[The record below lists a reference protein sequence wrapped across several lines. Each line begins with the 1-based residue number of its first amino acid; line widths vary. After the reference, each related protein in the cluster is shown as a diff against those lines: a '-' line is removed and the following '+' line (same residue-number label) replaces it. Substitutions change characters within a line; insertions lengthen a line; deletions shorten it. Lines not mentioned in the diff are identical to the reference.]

1 MRLIPSTA
9 LAPLFQRRIIVLPG
23 LFLSLRTTLHSSFC
37 FQSSFNALTPA
48 VAAVYQGSTM
58 RTTRFLPA
66 AALLAAALLP
76 AQTPPS
82 SEPPQ
87 HPAPEAR
94 PDLNSPANIGRTQ
107 LTNYLDDIAAKET
120 AARRAT
126 IAAITTRTQAEDRQ
140 SEVRKK
146 ILTLIGGLPEKTP
159 LNAKVLGTT
168 QAEGFRIEKILY
180 ESQPNFP
187 VTALL
192 YLPDPTPG
200 ANTSTQQKLP
210 AIVVAP
216 GHGFTGKATDYTFA
230 STFARNGFAVLSYDP
245 IGQGERLQYPD
256 PADPSKTLLKA
267 ATGEHGEAGLQ
278 PTLIGDSLARTFAW
292 DGIRAVDY
300 LTSRPEIDPNR
311 VGAFGCSGGGTMTA
325 LLGALDPRV
334 HAIAVACY
342 LTSFDT
348 LLPTLGP
355 QDAEQSTPNFIA
367 GGLDFPDWVELA
379 APRPYAIISTAQ
391 DMFPYAGA
399 LATVTESRRFY
410 ALFDPASAGTPTS
423 NSPPGIPTGPTLNP
437 DTANSIPANAALQWI
452 TGIGRH
458 GNLGPISGQ
467 IVSFFL
473 AHLAQSDAA
482 PILPPPP
489 APGTSPFALPSS
501 LPKDALQVTPTGQ
514 VSTSYPG
521 SETVHTLTLK
531 RYATLP
537 KPKPLTEPPLQQIIR
552 EVTHATVKPG
562 DPAPINTQ
570 SPPLASPP
578 EGDVHV
584 RHRFTLATAPGINIQ
599 AEFYRPADGKHP
611 VLIVLKDSLAPA
623 LEPSRIEEIK
633 KFRALAD
640 AGTAVLVIAPRP
652 SPPGNEETKASIL
665 GPFYLTELR
674 AELVGK
680 TLLGLRVDDVIA
692 AVNFTSGGT
701 TVDPNQI
708 TAQASGHL
716 GLVLLHAAVLD
727 PRLKH
732 IAIDHTLESY
742 SSLLDAPMP
751 IDAPEDILPGVLL
764 HYDIPDLIQSLG
776 PRLTLTKTRPAEGAL
791 SR

>member
-1 MRLIPSTA
+1 MR
-9 LAPLFQRRIIVLPG
+9 
-23 LFLSLRTTLHSSFC
+23 TLHI
-37 FQSSFNALTPA
+37 
-48 VAAVYQGSTM
+48 
-58 RTTRFLPA
+58 LPA
-66 AALLAAALLP
+66 ATLLAAAFLSAQAPTAIPTRP
-76 AQTPPS
+76 ATPT
-82 SEPPQ
+82 
-87 HPAPEAR
+87 APR
-94 PDLNSPANIGRTQ
+94 PDANSPANIGRTQ

-120 AARRAT
+120 AARRTT
-126 IAAITTRTQAEDRQ
+126 IAAITTRAQAEARQ
-140 SEVRKK
+140 REVRKK

-159 LNAKVLGTT
+159 LSAKSLGTT
-168 QAEGFRIEKILY
+168 QADGFRIEKILY

-192 YLPDPTPG
+192 YLPDAKPG
-200 ANTSTQQKLP
+200 ANPSTQQKLP
-210 AIVVAP
+210 AIVTAP
-216 GHGFTGKATDYTFA
+216 GHGFTGKVTDYAFA

-256 PADPSKTLLKA
+256 PADTSKTLLKA

-278 PTLIGDSLARTFAW
+278 PTLIGDALARTFAW

-300 LTSRPEIDPNR
+300 LTSRSEIDPNR
-311 VGAFGCSGGGTMTA
+311 IGAFGCSGGGTMTA

-348 LLPTLGP
+348 LLPTIGP
-355 QDAEQSTPNFIA
+355 QDSEQSTPNFIA
-367 GGLDFPDWVELA
+367 SGLDFPDWVELA
-379 APRPYAIISTAQ
+379 APRPYAIIATAQ

-399 LATVTESRRFY
+399 LATATESRRFY
-410 ALFDPASAGTPTS
+410 ALFDPASAGTPT
-423 NSPPGIPTGPTLNP
+423 NNPTRGVPTGPTLNP
-437 DTANSIPANAALQWI
+437 DTSNSIPASADLQFI

-458 GNLGPISGQ
+458 GNLRPLTGQ

-473 AHLAQSDAA
+473 THLAHSDAA
-482 PILPPPP
+482 PVLPPPP
-489 APGTSPFALPSS
+489 EPGANPFAPPSGMNAS
-501 LPKDALQVTPTGQ
+501 AFQVTPTGQ
-514 VSTSYPG
+514 VSTSYPK
-521 SETVHTLTLK
+521 SETVHTLNLK

-537 KPKPLTEPPLQQIIR
+537 KPKPLTEPQLQQTIR

-562 DPAPINTQ
+562 DTAPVNTQ
-570 SPPLASPP
+570 SPPLAAPP

-611 VLIVLKDSLAPA
+611 ALIVLKDSLDPA
-623 LEPSRIEEIK
+623 LEPSRVEEIK

-652 SPPGNEETKASIL
+652 SPPGTEEAKASIL

-674 AELVGK
+674 AELLGK
-680 TLLGLRVDDVIA
+680 TLLGLRVDDVIS
-692 AVNFTSGGT
+692 AVSFTSGGT

-708 TAQASGHL
+708 SAEASGHL

-727 PRLKH
+727 PRIKH
-732 IAIDHTLESY
+732 ITIDHTLESY
-742 SSLLDAPMP
+742 SSLLQAPMP
-751 IDAPEDILPGVLL
+751 IGAPEDILPGVLL
-764 HYDIPDLIQSLG
+764 HYDIPDLIHALG
-776 PRLTLTKTRPAEGAL
+776 PRLTLTNPLPGTANLSAPTNPPKEGTPL
-791 SR
+791 Q

>member
-1 MRLIPSTA
+1 
-9 LAPLFQRRIIVLPG
+9 
-23 LFLSLRTTLHSSFC
+23 
-37 FQSSFNALTPA
+37 
-48 VAAVYQGSTM
+48 M
-58 RTTRFLPA
+58 RTLPLILSP
-66 AALLAAALLP
+66 LLAAIFLP
-76 AQTPPS
+76 AQTL
-82 SEPPQ
+82 
-87 HPAPEAR
+87 AAR
-94 PDLNSPANIGRTQ
+94 PAAPAHPDPNSPANIGRTQ
-107 LTNYLDDIAAKET
+107 LTSYLDDIAAKET
-120 AARRAT
+120 VTRRTT
-126 IAAITTRTQAEDRQ
+126 IAAITTRTQAEARQ
-140 SEVRKK
+140 REVRQT
-146 ILTLIGGLPEKTP
+146 IITLIGGLPEKTP
-159 LNAKVLGTT
+159 LNAKILGTT

-180 ESQPNFP
+180 QSQPNFP

-192 YLPDPTPG
+192 YLPDKKPDAEPGTP
-200 ANTSTQQKLP
+200 QRKLP
-210 AIVVAP
+210 AIVIAP

-256 PADPSKTLLKA
+256 PTDPHKTLLTA

-278 PTLIGDSLARTFAW
+278 PTLIGDALARTFAW

-300 LTSRPEIDPNR
+300 LISRPEIDPNR
-311 VGAFGCSGGGTMTA
+311 IGAFGCSGGGTMTA
-325 LLGALDPRV
+325 LLGALDIRV
-334 HAIAVACY
+334 HAIGVACY

-348 LLPTLGP
+348 LLPDLGP
-355 QDAEQSTPNFIA
+355 QDSEQSTPNFVA
-367 GGLDFPDWVELA
+367 AGLDFPDWVELA

-399 LATVTESRRFY
+399 LATATEARRFY
-410 ALFDPASAGTPTS
+410 ALFDPASAGTNSS
-423 NSPPGIPTGPTLNP
+423 NTGGRPAFVPSIPTGPTLNP
-437 DTANSIPANAALQWI
+437 DTSNTIPTTAALQWI

-458 GNLGPISGQ
+458 GNLGPITAQ

-473 AHLAQSDAA
+473 THLANSNAQ

-489 APGTSPFALPSS
+489 VPGTSPFALPAS

-521 SETVHTLTLK
+521 SETVYTLTLK
-531 RYATLP
+531 RAATLP
-537 KPKPLTEPPLQQIIR
+537 KPKLLTSAQLQQTIR
-552 EVTHATVKPG
+552 EVTHASIKPG

-578 EGDVHV
+578 EGDASV

-611 VLIVLKDSLAPA
+611 MLLVLKDSLDPA
-623 LEPSRIEEIK
+623 LEPSRSEEIK
-633 KFRALAD
+633 KLSALAD

-652 SPPGNEETKASIL
+652 SPPGIEETKASIL

-692 AVNFTSGGT
+692 ALNFLQGST
-701 TVDPNQI
+701 TGDPDQI

-732 IAIDHTLESY
+732 IRIDHTLESY
-742 SSLLDAPMP
+742 KSLLEAPMP

-764 HYDIPDLIQSLG
+764 HYDIPDLIGSLG
-776 PRLTLTKTRPAEGAL
+776 SRVTVTDPLPGTANL
-791 SR
+791 SAATSSPEK

>member
-1 MRLIPSTA
+1 MRTLPLIPAITL
-9 LAPLFQRRIIVLPG
+9 LAATFASPQASP
-23 LFLSLRTTLHSSFC
+23 
-37 FQSSFNALTPA
+37 PA
-48 VAAVYQGSTM
+48 VAPQ
-58 RTTRFLPA
+58 RPA
-66 AALLAAALLP
+66 SA
-76 AQTPPS
+76 
-82 SEPPQ
+82 PQ
-87 HPAPEAR
+87 AR
-94 PDLNSPANIGRTQ
+94 PDPNSPSNIGRTQ

-126 IAAITTRTQAEDRQ
+126 IAAITTLAQAEARQ
-140 SEVRKK
+140 REVRKK
-146 ILTLIGGLPEKTP
+146 FLSLIGGLPEKTP
-159 LNAKVLGTT
+159 LNAKVLGST
-168 QAEGFRIEKILY
+168 QADGFRIEKILY

-192 YLPDPTPG
+192 YLPDAKPG
-200 ANTSTQQKLP
+200 APQQKLP

-256 PADPSKTLLKA
+256 PSDPSDPSKTLLKA

-278 PTLIGDSLARTFAW
+278 PTLIGDAASRIVVW
-292 DGIRAVDY
+292 DSIRAVDY
-300 LTSRPEIDPNR
+300 LNSRPEVDPNR
-311 VGAFGCSGGGTMTA
+311 IGAFGCSGGGTMTA

-348 LLPTLGP
+348 LLPALGP
-355 QDAEQSTPNFIA
+355 QDAEQSIPNFIA
-367 GGLDFPDWVELA
+367 SGLDFPDWVEVA

-399 LATVTESRRFY
+399 LATAREARRFY
-410 ALFDPASAGTPTS
+410 ALFDPASAGTPT
-423 NSPPGIPTGPTLNP
+423 NNPTPGIPTGPTLNP
-437 DTANSIPANAALQWI
+437 DTSNTIPSTAALQWI

-467 IVSFFL
+467 VVSFFL
-473 AHLAQSDAA
+473 THLAHSDAT

-489 APGTSPFALPSS
+489 TPGTNLFALPAS

-521 SETVHTLTLK
+521 SETVHTLILK

-537 KPKPLTEPPLQQIIR
+537 KPKPLTPPELQQTIR
-552 EVTHATVKPG
+552 EVTHASVKPS
-562 DPAPINTQ
+562 DPAPINTE

-578 EGDVHV
+578 EGNVHV

-611 VLIVLKDSLAPA
+611 VLLVLKDSLDPA
-623 LEPSRIEEIK
+623 LEPTRVEEIK

-652 SPPGNEETKASIL
+652 SPPGTEETKASIL

-680 TLLGLRVDDVIA
+680 TLLGLRVDDVISA
-692 AVNFTSGGT
+692 ITFTSGGT
-701 TVDPNQI
+701 TEDPNQI
-708 TAQASGHL
+708 SAEASGHL
-716 GLVLLHAAVLD
+716 GLVLLHAAILD

-732 IAIDHTLESY
+732 ITVDRALESY
-742 SSLLDAPMP
+742 KSLLEAPMP
-751 IDAPEDILPGVLL
+751 IGAPEDILPGVLL
-764 HYDIPDLIQSLG
+764 HYDIPDLVKALG
-776 PRLTLTKTRPAEGAL
+776 PRLTLTNPQPGTADPQTLTSE
-791 SR
+791 SH

>member
-1 MRLIPSTA
+1 MR
-9 LAPLFQRRIIVLPG
+9 
-23 LFLSLRTTLHSSFC
+23 TLHLIS
-37 FQSSFNALTPA
+37 
-48 VAAVYQGSTM
+48 AAT
-58 RTTRFLPA
+58 
-66 AALLAAALLP
+66 LLAATFLS
-76 AQTPPS
+76 AQTPA
-82 SEPPQ
+82 PPPL
-87 HPAPEAR
+87 PAGVVFQKAEII
-94 PDLNSPANIGRTQ
+94 SPANIGRTQ

-120 AARRAT
+120 AARRIT
-126 IAAITTRTQAEDRQ
+126 IAAITTRAQAEARQ
-140 SEVRKK
+140 REVRKK

-159 LNAKVLGTT
+159 LNAKSLGTT
-168 QAEGFRIEKILY
+168 QADGFRIEKILY

-192 YLPDPTPG
+192 YLPDAKPG
-200 ANTSTQQKLP
+200 AAPQKLP

-216 GHGFTGKATDYTFA
+216 GHGFTGKVTDYAFA

-256 PADPSKTLLKA
+256 PDHPGQTLLKA

-278 PTLIGDSLARTFAW
+278 PTLIGDALARTFAW

-300 LTSRPEIDPNR
+300 LTSRPDIDPNR
-311 VGAFGCSGGGTMTA
+311 IGAFGCSGGGTMTA

-342 LTSFDT
+342 LTSFDA
-348 LLPTLGP
+348 LLPSIGP
-355 QDAEQSTPNFIA
+355 QDSEQSTPNFIVS
-367 GGLDFPDWVELA
+367 GLDFPDWVELA

-399 LATVTESRRFY
+399 LATATESRHFY
-410 ALFDPASAGTPTS
+410 ALFDPASAGTPT
-423 NSPPGIPTGPTLNP
+423 NNPTPGIPTGPTLNP
-437 DTANSIPANAALQWI
+437 DTSNSISATAALQWI

-458 GNLGPISGQ
+458 GNLAPLTSQ

-473 AHLAQSDAA
+473 THLANSDAQ

-489 APGTSPFALPSS
+489 TPGASPFALPAN
-501 LPKDALQVTPTGQ
+501 LPKEAFQVTPTGQ
-514 VSTSYPG
+514 VATSYPG

-531 RYATLP
+531 RYAALP
-537 KPKPLTEPPLQQIIR
+537 KPKPLTPPQLQQTIS
-552 EVTHATVKPG
+552 EVTHASVKPG
-562 DPAPINTQ
+562 DTAPINTQ

-578 EGDVHV
+578 EGDIHV

-611 VLIVLKDSLAPA
+611 MLLVLKDNLDPV
-623 LEPSRIEEIK
+623 LEPSRVDEIK

-640 AGTAVLVIAPRP
+640 SGTAVLVVAPRP
-652 SPPGNEETKASIL
+652 SPPGVEETKASIL

-692 AVNFTSGGT
+692 AVNFMQGST
-701 TVDPNQI
+701 TGDPNQI

-732 IAIDHTLESY
+732 ITIDHAVESY
-742 SSLLDAPMP
+742 ASLLKAPMP
-751 IDAPEDILPGVLL
+751 TGAPEDILPGVLL
-764 HYDIPDLIQSLG
+764 HYDIPDLVHTLG
-776 PRLTLTKTRPAEGAL
+776 PRLTFTNPLPGTANLQAST
-791 SR
+791 STSH

>member
-1 MRLIPSTA
+1 MRNPCL
-9 LAPLFQRRIIVLPG
+9 
-23 LFLSLRTTLHSSFC
+23 
-37 FQSSFNALTPA
+37 
-48 VAAVYQGSTM
+48 
-58 RTTRFLPA
+58 LPA

-94 PDLNSPANIGRTQ
+94 PDHNSSANIGRTQ
-107 LTNYLDDIAAKET
+107 LTDYLDDIAAKET

-126 IAAITTRTQAEDRQ
+126 IATISTRAQAEARQ
-140 SEVRKK
+140 REVREK
-146 ILTLIGGLPEKTP
+146 ILSLIGGLPEKTR

-180 ESQPNFP
+180 QSQPNFP

-192 YLPDPTPG
+192 YLPDPKPN
-200 ANTSTQQKLP
+200 ASAKSQQKLP
-210 AIVVAP
+210 AIVIAP
-216 GHGFTGKATDYTFA
+216 GHGFTGKTTDYTFA

-267 ATGEHGEAGLQ
+267 STGEHGEAGLQ
-278 PTLIGDSLARTFAW
+278 PTLIGDALARTFAW

-311 VGAFGCSGGGTMTA
+311 IGAFGCSGGGTMTS

-367 GGLDFPDWVELA
+367 SGLDFPDWVELA

-410 ALFDPASAGTPTS
+410 ALFDPTYAGTNKNASAGTDINPSTATHKNAS
-423 NSPPGIPTGPTLNP
+423 TATHKNPSTATDKNPSVGTDKNLSSFAAGGGPAFVPSIPTGPTLNP
-437 DTANSIPANAALQWI
+437 DTSNTIPATAALQWI

-458 GNLGPISGQ
+458 GNLGPIAGQ

-473 AHLAQSDAA
+473 THLVHSDAA

-489 APGTSPFALPSS
+489 TPGASPFALPSS

-537 KPKPLTEPPLQQIIR
+537 KPKPLTPPQLQQTIR

-584 RHRFTLATAPGINIQ
+584 RHRFTLATAPGINVQ

-611 VLIVLKDSLAPA
+611 MLLILKDSLAPS
-623 LEPSRIEEIK
+623 LEPSRTDEIK

-652 SPPGNEETKASIL
+652 SPPGNEETKASVL

-692 AVNFTSGGT
+692 AVNFMQDST
-701 TVDPNQI
+701 TGDPNQI
-708 TAQASGHL
+708 TAQATGHL

-732 IAIDHTLESY
+732 ITIDHTLESY
-742 SSLLDAPMP
+742 SSLLRAPMP

-764 HYDIPDLIQSLG
+764 HYDIPDIIKALG
-776 PRLTLTKTRPAEGAL
+776 PRLTFTNPLPGTANLQALTTASP
-791 SR
+791 

>member
-1 MRLIPSTA
+1 MSGKR
-9 LAPLFQRRIIVLPG
+9 
-23 LFLSLRTTLHSSFC
+23 SS
-37 FQSSFNALTPA
+37 
-48 VAAVYQGSTM
+48 
-58 RTTRFLPA
+58 
-66 AALLAAALLP
+66 
-76 AQTPPS
+76 PS
-82 SEPPQ
+82 S
-87 HPAPEAR
+87 
-94 PDLNSPANIGRTQ
+94 
-107 LTNYLDDIAAKET
+107 AA
-120 AARRAT
+120 
-126 IAAITTRTQAEDRQ
+126 
-140 SEVRKK
+140 SLKK
-146 ILTLIGGLPEKTP
+146 LLST
-159 LNAKVLGTT
+159 AKVLGTT

-180 ESQPNFP
+180 DSQPDFP

-192 YLPDPTPG
+192 YLPDAKPG
-200 ANTSTQQKLP
+200 APQQKLP
-210 AIVVAP
+210 AIVIAP
-216 GHGFTGKATDYTFA
+216 GHGFTGKASDFTFA

-256 PADPSKTLLKA
+256 PSDPSKTLLKA

-278 PTLIGDSLARTFAW
+278 PTLIGDALARTFAW

-311 VGAFGCSGGGTMTA
+311 IGAFGCSGGGTMTA

-348 LLPTLGP
+348 LLPSIGP
-355 QDAEQSTPNFIA
+355 QDSEQSTPDFIA
-367 GGLDFPDWVELA
+367 SGLDFPDWVELA
-379 APRPYAIISTAQ
+379 APRPYAIIATAQ

-399 LATVTESRRFY
+399 LATATESRRFY
-410 ALFDPASAGTPTS
+410 ALFDPASAGTPTG
-423 NSPPGIPTGPTLNP
+423 NPAPGIPTGPTLNP
-437 DTANSIPANAALQWI
+437 DTSNAIPATAYLQFI

-458 GNLGPISGQ
+458 GNLGPITSQ

-473 AHLAQSDAA
+473 THLANSKAS
-482 PILPPPP
+482 PILPPPR
-489 APGTSPFALPSS
+489 APGSNPFALPAGITAS
-501 LPKDALQVTPTGQ
+501 AFQVTPTGQ

-537 KPKPLTEPPLQQIIR
+537 KPKPLTPPQLQQSIR
-552 EVTHATVKPG
+552 EITHATVRPD
-562 DPAPINTQ
+562 DPAPVNTQ
-570 SPPLASPP
+570 SPPLVSPP

-611 VLIVLKDSLAPA
+611 VLLVLKDSLDPA
-623 LEPSRIEEIK
+623 LEPSRVEEIK

-652 SPPGNEETKASIL
+652 SPPGVEETKAPLL
-665 GPFYLTELR
+665 GTFYLTELR

-680 TLLGLRVDDVIA
+680 TLLGLRVDDVISA
-692 AVNFTSGGT
+692 INFTIHGST
-701 TVDPNQI
+701 EDPDQI
-708 TAQASGHL
+708 TAQATGHL

-732 IAIDHTLESY
+732 ITIDHTLESY
-742 SSLLDAPMP
+742 KSLLEAPMP

-764 HYDIPDLIQSLG
+764 HYDIPDLTRTLG
-776 PRLTLTKTRPAEGAL
+776 PRLTLTDPLPGTASLSAL
-791 SR
+791 STLSTLTNTSR

>member
-1 MRLIPSTA
+1 
-9 LAPLFQRRIIVLPG
+9 
-23 LFLSLRTTLHSSFC
+23 
-37 FQSSFNALTPA
+37 
-48 VAAVYQGSTM
+48 M
-58 RTTRFLPA
+58 RTTHLLPA
-66 AALLAAALLP
+66 TALLAAALLP

-82 SEPPQ
+82 PEPPQ
-87 HPAPEAR
+87 SPAPRAR
-94 PDLNSPANIGRTQ
+94 PDLNSPVNIGRTQ
-107 LTNYLDDIAAKET
+107 LTNYLDDIAAKEI

-126 IAAITTRTQAEDRQ
+126 IAAITTRTRAEARQ

-146 ILTLIGGLPEKTP
+146 ILTLIGDLPEKTP
-159 LNAKVLGTT
+159 LNSRILGST
-168 QAEGFRIEKILY
+168 QAEGFRMEKILY

-192 YLPDPTPG
+192 YLPDPMPG
-200 ANTSTQQKLP
+200 VNQNTQRKLP
-210 AIVVAP
+210 AIVIAP
-216 GHGFTGKATDYTFA
+216 GHGFSGKATDYTFA

-256 PADPSKTLLKA
+256 PAAPSKTLLKA

-278 PTLIGDSLARTFAW
+278 PTLIGDALARTFVW

-311 VGAFGCSGGGTMTA
+311 IGAFGCSGGGTMTA
-325 LLGALDPRV
+325 LLGALDTRV

-342 LTSFDT
+342 LTSFET
-348 LLPTLGP
+348 LLPSLGP

-367 GGLDFPDWVELA
+367 SGLDFPDWVELA

-399 LATVTESRRFY
+399 LATATESRRFY
-410 ALFDPASAGTPTS
+410 ALFDPASAGTNKDLSSFAAGGGPAFVPS
-423 NSPPGIPTGPTLNP
+423 IPTGPTLNP
-437 DTANSIPANAALQWI
+437 DTSNAVAATAALQWI

-458 GNLGPISGQ
+458 GNLGPLTGQ
-467 IVSFFL
+467 VVSFFL
-473 AHLAQSDAA
+473 IHLAHSDAA
-482 PILPPPP
+482 PILPRPPT
-489 APGTSPFALPSS
+489 PGTSPAALPST

-521 SETVHTLTLK
+521 SETVHSLTLK
-531 RYATLP
+531 RFAILP
-537 KPKPLTEPPLQQIIR
+537 KPKPLTPPQLRQMIR

-570 SPPLASPP
+570 SPPLDSPP

-611 VLIVLKDSLAPA
+611 VLLVLKDSLAAA
-623 LEPSRIEEIK
+623 LEPSRAEEIK

-652 SPPGNEETKASIL
+652 SPPGTEETKASIL

-692 AVNFTSGGT
+692 AVNFMQGST
-701 TVDPNQI
+701 TGDPNQI
-708 TAQASGHL
+708 SAQASGHL

-732 IAIDHTLESY
+732 IMIDHSLESY
-742 SSLLDAPMP
+742 KSLLEAPMP

-776 PRLTLTKTRPAEGAL
+776 PRLTLTKTKPGEGAL
-791 SR
+791 SQ

>member
-1 MRLIPSTA
+1 
-9 LAPLFQRRIIVLPG
+9 
-23 LFLSLRTTLHSSFC
+23 
-37 FQSSFNALTPA
+37 
-48 VAAVYQGSTM
+48 
-58 RTTRFLPA
+58 
-66 AALLAAALLP
+66 
-76 AQTPPS
+76 
-82 SEPPQ
+82 
-87 HPAPEAR
+87 
-94 PDLNSPANIGRTQ
+94 
-107 LTNYLDDIAAKET
+107 
-120 AARRAT
+120 
-126 IAAITTRTQAEDRQ
+126 
-140 SEVRKK
+140 
-146 ILTLIGGLPEKTP
+146 
-159 LNAKVLGTT
+159 
-168 QAEGFRIEKILY
+168 ILY

-192 YLPDPTPG
+192 YLPDAKPG
-200 ANTSTQQKLP
+200 VNQTMEQKLP

-256 PADPSKTLLKA
+256 PNAPSKTLLNA

-278 PTLIGDSLARTFAW
+278 PTLIGDALARTFAW

-300 LTSRPEIDPNR
+300 LQSRAEIDPNR
-311 VGAFGCSGGGTMTA
+311 IGAFGCSGGGTMTA

-342 LTSFDT
+342 LTSFET

-367 GGLDFPDWVELA
+367 SGLDFPDWVEVA

-399 LATVTESRRFY
+399 LTTATEARRFY
-410 ALFDPASAGTPTS
+410 ALFDPASTGAPTG
-423 NSPPGIPTGPTLNP
+423 NPPPGIPTGPTLNP
-437 DTANSIPANAALQWI
+437 DTSNSISATAPLQWI

-458 GNLGPISGQ
+458 GNLGPIAGQ

-473 AHLAQSDAA
+473 NNLAHSDAT
-482 PILPPPP
+482 PILPAPP
-489 APGTSPFALPSS
+489 ASGSSPFALAST

-514 VSTSYPG
+514 VSTSCPG
-521 SETVHTLTLK
+521 SETVHTLTVK

-537 KPKPLTEPPLQQIIR
+537 KPKPLPEPQLQQAIR
-552 EVTHATVKPG
+552 EVTRATVKPG

-578 EGDVHV
+578 EGDIHV
-584 RHRFTLATAPGINIQ
+584 RHRFTLSTAPGINIQ

-611 VLIVLKDSLAPA
+611 MLLVLKDSLAPV
-623 LEPSRIEEIK
+623 LEPSRADEIK
-633 KFRALAD
+633 RFRALAD

-652 SPPGNEETKASIL
+652 SPPGNEETKAPIL

-692 AVNFTSGGT
+692 AVNFMQGST
-701 TVDPNQI
+701 TGDPNQI

-732 IAIDHTLESY
+732 ITVDHSLESY
-742 SSLLDAPMP
+742 KSLLDAPMP

-764 HYDIPDLIQSLG
+764 RYDIPDLIRVLGSRATITDSLPG
-776 PRLTLTKTRPAEGAL
+776 TADLSPPAKVL
-791 SR
+791 Q

>member
-1 MRLIPSTA
+1 LTRLA
-9 LAPLFQRRIIVLPG
+9 
-23 LFLSLRTTLHSSFC
+23 TT
-37 FQSSFNALTPA
+37 
-48 VAAVYQGSTM
+48 VYQGSTM
-58 RTTRFLPA
+58 RTPLLAVTM
-66 AALLAAALLP
+66 LLAAASLSPQTP
-76 AQTPPS
+76 ATPSATPPS
-82 SEPPQ
+82 
-87 HPAPEAR
+87 HPDP
-94 PDLNSPANIGRTQ
+94 NSPANIGRTQ

-120 AARRAT
+120 AARRT
-126 IAAITTRTQAEDRQ
+126 NIAAITTRAQAEARQ
-140 SEVRKK
+140 REVRKK

-159 LNAKVLGTT
+159 LNAKSLGTT
-168 QAEGFRIEKILY
+168 QAEGFSIEKILY

-192 YLPDPTPG
+192 YLPDPKPG
-200 ANTSTQQKLP
+200 ATSNTQRKLP
-210 AIVVAP
+210 AIVIAP
-216 GHGFTGKATDYTFA
+216 GHGFIGKATDYTFA

-256 PADPSKTLLKA
+256 PANQGATLLKA

-278 PTLIGDSLARTFAW
+278 PTLIGDALARTFAW

-311 VGAFGCSGGGTMTA
+311 IGAFGCSGGGTMTA
-325 LLGALDPRV
+325 LLGALDTRV

-348 LLPTLGP
+348 LLPALGP
-355 QDAEQSTPNFIA
+355 QDAEQSTPDFIA
-367 GGLDFPDWVELA
+367 SGPAGPALDFPDWVELA

-399 LATVTESRRFY
+399 LATATEARRFY
-410 ALFDPASAGTPTS
+410 ALFDPANAGTKKNLSSFAEGGGPAFVPS
-423 NSPPGIPTGPTLNP
+423 IPTGPTLNP
-437 DTANSIPANAALQWI
+437 DTSNAVPATAALQWI

-458 GNLGPISGQ
+458 GNLGPIAGQ

-473 AHLAQSDAA
+473 THLAHSDAA

-489 APGTSPFALPSS
+489 APGASPFALPSN
-501 LPKDALQVTPTGQ
+501 LPSDALQVTPTGQ
-514 VSTSYPG
+514 VATSYPG
-521 SETVHTLTLK
+521 SETVHTLTVK

-537 KPKPLTEPPLQQIIR
+537 KPKPLIPSQLQQTIR
-552 EVTHATVKPG
+552 EVTHAGTKPT
-562 DPAPINTQ
+562 DPAPINTE

-578 EGDVHV
+578 EGNVHV
-584 RHRFTLATAPGINIQ
+584 RHRFTLATGPGINIQ
-599 AEFYRPADGKHP
+599 AEFYRPTDGKHP
-611 VLIVLKDSLAPA
+611 MLLVLKDSLSPT
-623 LEPSRIEEIK
+623 LESSRTEEIK

-640 AGTAVLVIAPRP
+640 AGTAVLVVAPRP

-692 AVNFTSGGT
+692 AVNFMQDST
-701 TVDPNQI
+701 TGDPNQI

-716 GLVLLHAAVLD
+716 GLVLLHAAALD
-727 PRLKH
+727 SRIKH
-732 IAIDHTLESY
+732 ITIDHTLESY
-742 SSLLDAPMP
+742 SSLLQAPMP

-764 HYDIPDLIQSLG
+764 HYDIPDLIKALG
-776 PRLTLTKTRPAEGAL
+776 PRLTFTDPLPGTAISNRPQLHRTDAPVFEPFI
-791 SR
+791 SVIVR

>member
-1 MRLIPSTA
+1 SAQNPAT
-9 LAPLFQRRIIVLPG
+9 PQR
-23 LFLSLRTTLHSSFC
+23 S
-37 FQSSFNALTPA
+37 
-48 VAAVYQGSTM
+48 AAT
-58 RTTRFLPA
+58 
-66 AALLAAALLP
+66 
-76 AQTPPS
+76 
-82 SEPPQ
+82 
-87 HPAPEAR
+87 R
-94 PDLNSPANIGRTQ
+94 PDPTSPANIGRTE

-120 AARRAT
+120 AARRAS
-126 IAAITTRTQAEDRQ
+126 IAAITTRAQAEARQ
-140 SEVRKK
+140 RDVRHK
-146 ILTLIGGLPEKTP
+146 ILTLIGSLPEKNP
-159 LNAKVLGTT
+159 LNAKSLGIT
-168 QAEGFRIEKILY
+168 QADGFRIEKILY
-180 ESQPNFP
+180 QSQPNFP

-192 YLPDPTPG
+192 YLPDPRPN
-200 ANTSTQQKLP
+200 ASTNPQQKLP
-210 AIVVAP
+210 AIVIAP
-216 GHGFTGKATDYTFA
+216 GHGFTGKATDYIFA

-278 PTLIGDSLARTFAW
+278 PTLIGDALARTFAW

-300 LTSRPEIDPNR
+300 LTSRPEIDASR
-311 VGAFGCSGGGTMTA
+311 IGAFGCSGGGTMTA

-367 GGLDFPDWVELA
+367 SGLDFPDWIELA

-399 LATVTESRRFY
+399 LATATEARRFY
-410 ALFDPASAGTPTS
+410 ALFDPASAGTNK
-423 NSPPGIPTGPTLNP
+423 NSSTGTNKNLSSFAEGGGPAFVPSIPTGPTLNP
-437 DTANSIPANAALQWI
+437 DTSNAIPATAALQWI

-458 GNLGPISGQ
+458 GNLGPIAGQ

-473 AHLAQSDAA
+473 AHLAHSDAA

-489 APGTSPFALPSS
+489 TPGASPFALPSS
-501 LPKDALQVTPTGQ
+501 LPKDSLQVTPTGQ

-521 SETVHTLTLK
+521 GETVHTLTLK

-537 KPKPLTEPPLQQIIR
+537 KPKPLTPSQLEQTIR
-552 EVTHATVKPG
+552 EIAHATVKPG

-611 VLIVLKDSLAPA
+611 MLLVLKDSLSPT
-623 LEPSRIEEIK
+623 LEPSRTEEIK

-692 AVNFTSGGT
+692 AINFMQGST
-701 TVDPNQI
+701 TGDPNQI
-708 TAQASGHL
+708 TAEASGHL
-716 GLVLLHAAVLD
+716 GLVLLHAAALD

-732 IAIDHTLESY
+732 ITIDHTLESY
-742 SSLLDAPMP
+742 ASLLEAPMP

-764 HYDIPDLIQSLG
+764 HYDIPDVIKSLG
-776 PRLTLTKTRPAEGAL
+776 PRLTFTNPLPGTANLQTLTTTSP
-791 SR
+791 

>member
-1 MRLIPSTA
+1 MT
-9 LAPLFQRRIIVLPG
+9 
-23 LFLSLRTTLHSSFC
+23 LS
-37 FQSSFNALTPA
+37 
-48 VAAVYQGSTM
+48 
-58 RTTRFLPA
+58 
-66 AALLAAALLP
+66 
-76 AQTPPS
+76 AQA
-82 SEPPQ
+82 
-87 HPAPEAR
+87 PAPPPVPVGRAE
-94 PDLNSPANIGRTQ
+94 LNA
-107 LTNYLDDIAAKET
+107 YLNDIAAKET
-120 AARRAT
+120 AARRT
-126 IAAITTRTQAEDRQ
+126 EIAAITTRAQAEARQ
-140 SEVRKK
+140 REVRKK

-159 LNAKVLGTT
+159 LKAKVLGST
-168 QAEGFRIEKILY
+168 QADGFRIEKILY

-192 YLPDPTPG
+192 YLPDAKPG
-200 ANTSTQQKLP
+200 VAQQKLP

-216 GHGFTGKATDYTFA
+216 GHGFTGKATDYIFS

-256 PADPSKTLLKA
+256 PSDPSKTVSKA

-278 PTLIGDSLARTFAW
+278 PTLIGDALARTFAW
-292 DGIRAVDY
+292 EGIRAVDY
-300 LTSRPEIDPNR
+300 LLSRPEIDHDR
-311 VGAFGCSGGGTMTA
+311 IGAFGCSGGGTMTA
-325 LLGALDPRV
+325 LLGALAPRV

-348 LLPTLGP
+348 LLPSIGP
-355 QDAEQSTPNFIA
+355 QDSEQSTPNFIA
-367 GGLDFPDWVELA
+367 SGLDFPDWVELA

-391 DMFPYAGA
+391 DMFPHAGA
-399 LATVTESRRFY
+399 LATTIESRRFY
-410 ALFDPASAGTPTS
+410 ALFDPSSAGTPTG
-423 NSPPGIPTGPTLNP
+423 NPTPGTPTGPTLNP
-437 DTANSIPANAALQWI
+437 DTSNTIPPTAALQWI

-458 GNLGPISGQ
+458 GNLGPITGQ

-473 AHLAQSDAA
+473 THLAQSNAA

-489 APGTSPFALPSS
+489 APGTSPFALPAS

-521 SETVHTLTLK
+521 CETVHTLTLK

-537 KPKPLTEPPLQQIIR
+537 KPKPLSPAQLEKTIR
-552 EVTHATVKPG
+552 DVTRATVKPG
-562 DPAPINTQ
+562 DAAPVNTEAPA
-570 SPPLASPP
+570 LASPP

-611 VLIVLKDSLAPA
+611 MLLVLKDSLDLA

-640 AGTAVLVIAPRP
+640 AGTAVLVVAPRP
-652 SPPGNEETKASIL
+652 SPPGTEETKSSIL

-680 TLLGLRVDDVIA
+680 TLLGLRVDDVVA
-692 AVNFTSGGT
+692 AVNFMQGSSTG
-701 TVDPNQI
+701 DPTRI

-732 IAIDHTLESY
+732 VTVDHALQSY
-742 SSLLDAPMP
+742 ASLLEAPLP

-764 HYDIPDLIQSLG
+764 HYDVPDLIHVLG
-776 PRLTLTKTRPAEGAL
+776 ARATLTNPVPGNANNVQASAVT
-791 SR
+791 SH

>member
-1 MRLIPSTA
+1 MLATA
-9 LAPLFQRRIIVLPG
+9 ALSAQVPATPQR
-23 LFLSLRTTLHSSFC
+23 
-37 FQSSFNALTPA
+37 
-48 VAAVYQGSTM
+48 
-58 RTTRFLPA
+58 PA
-66 AALLAAALLP
+66 ASP
-76 AQTPPS
+76 
-82 SEPPQ
+82 
-87 HPAPEAR
+87 AR
-94 PDLNSPANIGRTQ
+94 PDPNSPANIGRTQ

-126 IAAITTRTQAEDRQ
+126 IAVITTRAQAEARQ
-140 SEVRKK
+140 REVRKK

-159 LNAKVLGTT
+159 LNAKSLGTT
-168 QAEGFRIEKILY
+168 QADGFRIEKILY
-180 ESQPNFP
+180 QSQPNFP

-192 YLPDPTPG
+192 YLPNAKPG
-200 ANTSTQQKLP
+200 ATSNTQQKLP
-210 AIVVAP
+210 AIVIAP

-256 PADPSKTLLKA
+256 PVDLGATLLKA
-267 ATGEHGEAGLQ
+267 STGEHGEAGLQ
-278 PTLIGDSLARTFAW
+278 PTLIGDALARTFAW

-311 VGAFGCSGGGTMTA
+311 IGAFGCSGGGTMTA

-367 GGLDFPDWVELA
+367 SGLDFPDWIELA

-399 LATVTESRRFY
+399 LATATEARRFY

-423 NSPPGIPTGPTLNP
+423 NPPPGIPGVPGQLAGGGGIPTGPTLNP
-437 DTANSIPANAALQWI
+437 DTSNSIPATAALQWI

-458 GNLGPISGQ
+458 GDLGPITGQ

-473 AHLAQSDAA
+473 THLAHSDAA

-489 APGTSPFALPSS
+489 TPGASPFALPSS
-501 LPKDALQVTPTGQ
+501 LPKDALQVSPTGQ
-514 VSTSYPG
+514 VSTSYPD

-531 RYATLP
+531 RAHQTLRKELGP
-537 KPKPLTEPPLQQIIR
+537 GSLESKIR

-562 DPAPINTQ
+562 DPAPINTE

-611 VLIVLKDSLAPA
+611 MLLVLKDSLSPT
-623 LEPSRIEEIK
+623 LEPSRTEEIK
-633 KFRALAD
+633 KLRALAD

-652 SPPGNEETKASIL
+652 SPPGTEETKASIL

-692 AVNFTSGGT
+692 AVNFMQDST
-701 TVDPNQI
+701 TGDPNQI

-727 PRLKH
+727 PRIKH
-732 IAIDHTLESY
+732 ITIDHALESY
-742 SSLLDAPMP
+742 KSLLEAPMP
-751 IDAPEDILPGVLL
+751 IDAPEDILPGVLS
-764 HYDIPDLIQSLG
+764 HYDIPDLIRALG
-776 PRLTLTKTRPAEGAL
+776 PRATITNPLPGTANLQASTNP
-791 SR
+791 SQ

>member
-1 MRLIPSTA
+1 MR
-9 LAPLFQRRIIVLPG
+9 
-23 LFLSLRTTLHSSFC
+23 TLH
-37 FQSSFNALTPA
+37 L
-48 VAAVYQGSTM
+48 
-58 RTTRFLPA
+58 LPA
-66 AALLAAALLP
+66 ATLLAAAFVA
-76 AQTPPS
+76 AQTSVPF
-82 SEPPQ
+82 
-87 HPAPEAR
+87 PAPVVRKEN
-94 PDLNSPANIGRTQ
+94 PNSPANIGRTQ

-126 IAAITTRTQAEDRQ
+126 IAAITTRTQAEARQ
-140 SEVRKK
+140 REVRKK

-159 LNAKVLGTT
+159 LNAKSLGTT

-192 YLPDPTPG
+192 YLPDAKPG
-200 ANTSTQQKLP
+200 ANPNTQQKLP

-216 GHGFTGKATDYTFA
+216 GHGFTGKATDYIFA

-256 PADPSKTLLKA
+256 PDHPGQTLLKA
-267 ATGEHGEAGLQ
+267 STGEHGEAGLQ
-278 PTLIGDSLARTFAW
+278 PTLIGDALARTFAW

-300 LTSRPEIDPNR
+300 LQSRPEIDPDR
-311 VGAFGCSGGGTMTA
+311 IGAFGCSGGGTMTA

-367 GGLDFPDWVELA
+367 SGLDFPDWVELA

-399 LATVTESRRFY
+399 LATATESRRFY
-410 ALFDPASAGTPTS
+410 ALFDPASAGTPTG
-423 NSPPGIPTGPTLNP
+423 NPPPGIPTGPTLNP
-437 DTANSIPANAALQWI
+437 DTSNSIPATAALQWI

-458 GNLGPISGQ
+458 GNLGPIAGQ

-473 AHLAQSDAA
+473 THLAHSDAQ
-482 PILPPPP
+482 PIVPPPP
-489 APGTSPFALPSS
+489 ALGTSPSALPST

-521 SETVHTLTLK
+521 VETVQTFTLK
-531 RYATLP
+531 RAQRTVRNELRVISLEE
-537 KPKPLTEPPLQQIIR
+537 KVR
-552 EVTHATVKPG
+552 EVTHATIKPG
-562 DPAPINTQ
+562 DSAPVNTE
-570 SPPLASPP
+570 SPPLESPP

-611 VLIVLKDSLAPA
+611 VLIVLKDSLAPS
-623 LEPSRIEEIK
+623 LEPSRVEEIK
-633 KFRALAD
+633 RFHALAD

-732 IAIDHTLESY
+732 ITIDHTLESY
-742 SSLLDAPMP
+742 ASLLHAPMP

-764 HYDIPDLIQSLG
+764 HYDIPDLIQILG
-776 PRLTLTKTRPAEGAL
+776 PRLTFTRTQLEEGTL
-791 SR
+791 LQ

>member
-1 MRLIPSTA
+1 MRILHLISASTV
-9 LAPLFQRRIIVLPG
+9 LASSLLRAQSPTTTAPTQRP
-23 LFLSLRTTLHSSFC
+23 
-37 FQSSFNALTPA
+37 ATPA
-48 VAAVYQGSTM
+48 PV
-58 RTTRFLPA
+58 
-66 AALLAAALLP
+66 
-76 AQTPPS
+76 
-82 SEPPQ
+82 
-87 HPAPEAR
+87 R
-94 PDLNSPANIGRTQ
+94 PDPNSPSNIGRTQ
-107 LTNYLDDIAAKET
+107 LTQYLDDIAVNET
-120 AARRAT
+120 ATRHTT
-126 IAAITTRTQAEDRQ
+126 IAAINTRAQAEVRQ
-140 SEVRKK
+140 REVRQK

-159 LNAKVLGTT
+159 LNAKSLGTT
-168 QAEGFRIEKILY
+168 QADGFRIEKILY

-192 YLPDPTPG
+192 YLPDTKPG
-200 ANTSTQQKLP
+200 AVRQKLP

-216 GHGFTGKATDYTFA
+216 GHGLTGKLTDYAFA

-267 ATGEHGEAGLQ
+267 STGEHGEAGLQ
-278 PTLIGDSLARTFAW
+278 PTLIGDALARTFAW

-300 LTSRPEIDPNR
+300 LLTRPEVDPNR
-311 VGAFGCSGGGTMTA
+311 IGAFGCSGGGTMTA
-325 LLGALDPRV
+325 LLGALDTRV

-367 GGLDFPDWVELA
+367 SSLDFPDWVEIA

-391 DMFPYAGA
+391 DMFPFAGA
-399 LATVTESRRFY
+399 LATTTEARRFY

-423 NSPPGIPTGPTLNP
+423 NPPPGIPTGPTLNP
-437 DTANSIPANAALQWI
+437 DTSNAIPATAPLQWI

-458 GNLGPISGQ
+458 GNLGPIAGQ

-473 AHLAQSDAA
+473 THLAKSDAT

-489 APGTSPFALPSS
+489 TPGTSPFAPPAGIPSS
-501 LPKDALQVTPTGQ
+501 AFQVTPTGQ

-531 RYATLP
+531 RNATLP
-537 KPKPLTEPPLQQIIR
+537 KPKPLTEPQLQQTIR

-562 DPAPINTQ
+562 DPAPINTE

-584 RHRFTLATAPGINIQ
+584 RHRFTLATGPGINIQ

-611 VLIVLKDSLAPA
+611 MLLVLKNSLDPA
-623 LEPSRIEEIK
+623 LEPSRVEEIK

-652 SPPGNEETKASIL
+652 SPPGTEETKASIL

-674 AELVGK
+674 AELDGK

-692 AVNFTSGGT
+692 AVNFMQGST
-701 TVDPNQI
+701 TGDPNQI
-708 TAQASGHL
+708 TAEASGHL

-727 PRLKH
+727 PRIKH
-732 IAIDHTLESY
+732 ITVDHTLESY
-742 SSLLDAPMP
+742 KSLLETSMP
-751 IDAPEDILPGVLL
+751 IDAPEDILPGVLR
-764 HYDIPDLIQSLG
+764 HYDMPQLIQTLD
-776 PRLTLTKTRPAEGAL
+776 PRVTPSDLYR
-791 SR
+791 

>member
-1 MRLIPSTA
+1 MR
-9 LAPLFQRRIIVLPG
+9 
-23 LFLSLRTTLHSSFC
+23 TLH
-37 FQSSFNALTPA
+37 L
-48 VAAVYQGSTM
+48 
-58 RTTRFLPA
+58 LPA
-66 AALLAAALLP
+66 AALLATALLA
-76 AQTPPS
+76 AQTPPPP
-82 SEPPQ
+82 PPQ
-87 HPAPEAR
+87 RPAPPAR
-94 PDLNSPANIGRTQ
+94 ADPNSPANIGRTQ
-107 LTNYLDDIAAKET
+107 LTDYLDDIAAKET
-120 AARRAT
+120 AARRAA
-126 IAAITTRTQAEDRQ
+126 IASITTRAEAEARQ
-140 SEVRKK
+140 REVRQK

-159 LNAKVLGTT
+159 LNPKVLGSTK
-168 QAEGFRIEKILY
+168 AEGFRIEKILY

-192 YLPDPTPG
+192 YLPDTKPNANSG
-200 ANTSTQQKLP
+200 ATQQKLP

-256 PADPSKTLLKA
+256 PADPTKTLLKA
-267 ATGEHGEAGLQ
+267 STGEHGEAGLQ
-278 PTLIGDSLARTFAW
+278 PTLIGEALARTFAW

-311 VGAFGCSGGGTMTA
+311 IGAFGCSGGGTMTA
-325 LLGALDPRV
+325 LLGALDTRV

-367 GGLDFPDWVELA
+367 SGLDFPDWVELA

-399 LATVTESRRFY
+399 LATTTEARRFY
-410 ALFDPASAGTPTS
+410 ALFDPASAGTPTN

-437 DTANSIPANAALQWI
+437 DTSNSIPTTAPLQWI

-458 GNLGPISGQ
+458 GNLGPITGQ
-467 IVSFFL
+467 IISFFL
-473 AHLAQSDAA
+473 THLAHSDAA
-482 PILPPPP
+482 PILLPPTDLG
-489 APGTSPFALPSS
+489 APSS
-501 LPKDALQVTPTGQ
+501 RLPLAAKVGGAPQLPNDALQVTPTGQ

-537 KPKPLTEPPLQQIIR
+537 KPKPLTPPQLQQTIR

-562 DPAPINTQ
+562 EPAPINTQ

-611 VLIVLKDSLAPA
+611 MLLILKDSLSPT
-623 LEPSRIEEIK
+623 LEPSRSEEIK

-652 SPPGNEETKASIL
+652 SPPGTEETKASIL

-692 AVNFTSGGT
+692 AVNFMQDST
-701 TVDPNQI
+701 TGDPNQI
-708 TAQASGHL
+708 TARATSHL
-716 GLVLLHAAVLD
+716 GLVLLHAAALD

-732 IAIDHTLESY
+732 ITIDHTLESY
-742 SSLLDAPMP
+742 KSLLQAPMP

-764 HYDIPDLIQSLG
+764 HYDILDLVKALG
-776 PRLTLTKTRPAEGAL
+776 PRLTFTDPLPGTANLQTLTTASP
-791 SR
+791 

>member
-1 MRLIPSTA
+1 M
-9 LAPLFQRRIIVLPG
+9 
-23 LFLSLRTTLHSSFC
+23 TTLD
-37 FQSSFNALTPA
+37 LPL
-48 VAAVYQGSTM
+48 AAVYQGMTM
-58 RTTRFLPA
+58 RTQLILV
-66 AALLAAALLP
+66 AALLATTAVS
-76 AQTPPS
+76 AQTSASAKADP
-82 SEPPQ
+82 
-87 HPAPEAR
+87 
-94 PDLNSPANIGRTQ
+94 NSPSNIGRTQ
-107 LTNYLDDIAAKET
+107 LTNYLDEIAAKET
-120 AARRAT
+120 AARRTAV
-126 IAAITTRTQAEDRQ
+126 AAITTHAQAETRQ
-140 SEVRKK
+140 REVRKK

-159 LNAKVLGTT
+159 LNAKSLGTT
-168 QAEGFRIEKILY
+168 QSDGFRIEKILF

-192 YLPDPTPG
+192 YLPDAKPG
-200 ANTSTQQKLP
+200 APRQKLP
-210 AIVVAP
+210 AIVIAP
-216 GHGFTGKATDYTFA
+216 GHGFTGKVTDYAFS

-267 ATGEHGEAGLQ
+267 STGEHGEAGLQ
-278 PTLIGDSLARTFAW
+278 PTLIGDALARTFAW

-300 LTSRPEIDPNR
+300 LTSRADIDPER
-311 VGAFGCSGGGTMTA
+311 IGAFGCSGGGTMTA

-348 LLPTLGP
+348 LLPALGP
-355 QDAEQSTPNFIA
+355 QDSEQSTPNFIA
-367 GGLDFPDWVELA
+367 SGLDFPDWVEVA

-399 LATVTESRRFY
+399 LATATESRRFY

-423 NSPPGIPTGPTLNP
+423 NPAPGIPTGPTLNP
-437 DTANSIPANAALQWI
+437 DTANAIPQSAALQWI

-458 GNLGPISGQ
+458 GNLGPITSQ

-473 AHLAQSDAA
+473 THLAHSTAS
-482 PILPPPP
+482 PILPPPR
-489 APGTSPFALPSS
+489 APGTSPFALPTNIPAS
-501 LPKDALQVTPTGQ
+501 AFQVTPTGQ

-521 SETVHTLTLK
+521 VETVQTLTLK

-537 KPKPLTEPPLQQIIR
+537 KRKSLSPAQLQQAIR
-552 EVTHATVKPG
+552 EVTHASITP
-562 DPAPINTQ
+562 DNLAPINTE
-570 SPPLASPP
+570 SPPLAAPP

-611 VLIVLKDSLAPA
+611 ALLVLKDSLDPA
-623 LEPSRIEEIK
+623 LEPSRGEEIK
-633 KFRALAD
+633 HFRALAD

-652 SPPGNEETKASIL
+652 SPPGGEETKASIL

-680 TLLGLRVDDVIA
+680 TLLGLRVDDVIS
-692 AVNFTSGGT
+692 AVSFTSEGT

-708 TAQASGHL
+708 SAQASGHL

-732 IAIDHTLESY
+732 ITIDHTLESY
-742 SSLLDAPMP
+742 ASLLKAPMP
-751 IDAPEDILPGVLL
+751 IGAPEDILPGVLR
-764 HYDIPDLIQSLG
+764 HYDIDDLVKVLG
-776 PRLTLTKTRPAEGAL
+776 SRLTVTDPLPGTANLSFPAI
-791 SR
+791 R

>member
-1 MRLIPSTA
+1 MRTLNLIPTA
-9 LAPLFQRRIIVLPG
+9 AILAATVLLAQAPPATP
-23 LFLSLRTTLHSSFC
+23 SR
-37 FQSSFNALTPA
+37 PA
-48 VAAVYQGSTM
+48 V
-58 RTTRFLPA
+58 
-66 AALLAAALLP
+66 
-76 AQTPPS
+76 TP
-82 SEPPQ
+82 Q
-87 HPAPEAR
+87 VR
-94 PDLNSPANIGRTQ
+94 PDPNSPSNIGRTQ
-107 LTNYLDDIAAKET
+107 ITNYLDDIAAQET

-126 IAAITTRTQAEDRQ
+126 IAAITTRAQAEARQ
-140 SEVRKK
+140 REVRKK

-159 LNAKVLGTT
+159 LSAKVLGST

-192 YLPDPTPG
+192 YLPDTKPG
-200 ANTSTQQKLP
+200 APQQKLP
-210 AIVVAP
+210 AIVIAP
-216 GHGFTGKATDYTFA
+216 GHGFTGKVTDYSFA

-256 PADPSKTLLKA
+256 PVDPAKTLLKA

-278 PTLIGDSLARTFAW
+278 PILIGDALARTFAW

-311 VGAFGCSGGGTMTA
+311 IGAFGCSGGGTMTA
-325 LLGALDPRV
+325 LLGALDSRV

-348 LLPTLGP
+348 LLPSIGP

-367 GGLDFPDWVELA
+367 SGLDFPDWVELA

-399 LATVTESRRFY
+399 LATATESRRFY
-410 ALFDPASAGTPTS
+410 ALFDPASAGTPTG
-423 NSPPGIPTGPTLNP
+423 NPTPGIPTGPTLNP
-437 DTANSIPANAALQWI
+437 DTSNAIPSTAALQWI

-458 GNLGPISGQ
+458 GNLRPLTAQ

-473 AHLAQSDAA
+473 TQLAHSDAA
-482 PILPPPP
+482 PILPPSPE
-489 APGTSPFALPSS
+489 PGVSPFAMPADIPAS
-501 LPKDALQVTPTGQ
+501 AFQVTPTGQ
-514 VSTSYPG
+514 VATSYPN

-537 KPKPLTEPPLQQIIR
+537 KPKPFTAPQLQQSVR

-562 DPAPINTQ
+562 YTAPVNTQ

-611 VLIVLKDSLAPA
+611 ALLVLKDSLDPA
-623 LEPSRIEEIK
+623 LEPSRVEEIK
-633 KFRALAD
+633 RFRALAD

-680 TLLGLRVDDVIA
+680 TLLGLRVDDVIS
-692 AVNFTSGGT
+692 AVSFMSGGT
-701 TVDPNQI
+701 TTDPNQI
-708 TAQASGHL
+708 TAEASGHL

-732 IAIDHTLESY
+732 ITIDHTLESY
-742 SSLLDAPMP
+742 VSLLRAPMP
-751 IDAPEDILPGVLL
+751 VGAPEDILPGVLL
-764 HYDIPDLIQSLG
+764 HYDIPDLTKTLG
-776 PRLTLTKTRPAEGAL
+776 SRLTFTNPLPGTANLSSNSLKEGAL
-791 SR
+791 SQ

>member
-1 MRLIPSTA
+1 M
-9 LAPLFQRRIIVLPG
+9 
-23 LFLSLRTTLHSSFC
+23 LSLYLVPVTT
-37 FQSSFNALTPA
+37 
-48 VAAVYQGSTM
+48 
-58 RTTRFLPA
+58 
-66 AALLAAALLP
+66 LLAAATLFGQTTPP
-76 AQTPPS
+76 AQP
-82 SEPPQ
+82 
-87 HPAPEAR
+87 
-94 PDLNSPANIGRTQ
+94 NSNVGRAQ
-107 LTNYLDDIAAKET
+107 LTNYLNNIAAQET
-120 AARRAT
+120 AARRT
-126 IAAITTRTQAEDRQ
+126 MIAAITTRAQAEARQ
-140 SEVRKK
+140 HEVRKK
-146 ILTLIGGLPEKTP
+146 VLTLIGGLPERTP
-159 LNAKVLGTT
+159 LNAKSFGTT
-168 QAEGFRIEKILY
+168 QADGFRIEKVLY
-180 ESQPNFP
+180 YSQPNFP

-192 YLPDPTPG
+192 YLPDGP
-200 ANTSTQQKLP
+200 QQKLP

-216 GHGFTGKATDYTFA
+216 GHGITGKLTDYAFA

-278 PTLIGDSLARTFAW
+278 PTLIGDALARTFAW

-300 LTSRPEIDPNR
+300 LLSRPEIDPNR
-311 VGAFGCSGGGTMTA
+311 IGAFGCSGGGTMTA

-355 QDAEQSTPNFIA
+355 QDSEQSTPNFIA
-367 GGLDFPDWVELA
+367 SGLDFPDWVELA
-379 APRPYAIISTAQ
+379 APRPYAIISTGQ

-399 LATVTESRRFY
+399 LATATEARRFY
-410 ALFDPASAGTPTS
+410 ALFDPTSAGTPTG
-423 NSPPGIPTGPTLNP
+423 NSVPGIPTGPTLNP
-437 DTANSIPANAALQWI
+437 DTSNSIPPTAALQWI

-458 GNLGPISGQ
+458 GNLRPITEQ

-473 AHLAQSDAA
+473 AHLANSDAK
-482 PILPPPP
+482 PVLPPPP
-489 APGTSPFALPSS
+489 APGASPFALPADIPAS
-501 LPKDALQVTPTGQ
+501 AFQVTPTGQ

-531 RYATLP
+531 RYAALP
-537 KPKPLTEPPLQQIIR
+537 KPKPLTPPQLQQTIR
-552 EVTHATVKPG
+552 EVTHATVRPG
-562 DPAPINTQ
+562 DAAPINTQ

-611 VLIVLKDSLAPA
+611 ALLVLKDSLDPA
-623 LEPSRIEEIK
+623 LEPSRVEEIK

-652 SPPGNEETKASIL
+652 SPPGIEETKASIL

-692 AVNFTSGGT
+692 AVNFMQGST
-701 TVDPNQI
+701 TGDPNQI
-708 TAQASGHL
+708 SAQASGHL

-732 IAIDHTLESY
+732 VTIDHALESY
-742 SSLLDAPMP
+742 SSLLAAPMP
-751 IDAPEDILPGVLL
+751 IDAPEDILPGVVL
-764 HYDIPDLIQSLG
+764 HYDIPELVHALG
-776 PRLTLTKTRPAEGAL
+776 PRLTFTDPLPGTANL
-791 SR
+791 SAANPPKN

>member
-1 MRLIPSTA
+1 MR
-9 LAPLFQRRIIVLPG
+9 
-23 LFLSLRTTLHSSFC
+23 TLH
-37 FQSSFNALTPA
+37 L
-48 VAAVYQGSTM
+48 
-58 RTTRFLPA
+58 LPA
-66 AALLAAALLP
+66 ATLLAAAFVA
-76 AQTPPS
+76 AQTSVPF
-82 SEPPQ
+82 
-87 HPAPEAR
+87 PAPVVRKEN
-94 PDLNSPANIGRTQ
+94 PNSPANIGRTQ

-126 IAAITTRTQAEDRQ
+126 IAAITTRTQAEARQ
-140 SEVRKK
+140 REVRKK

-159 LNAKVLGTT
+159 LNAKSLGTT

-192 YLPDPTPG
+192 YLPDAKPG
-200 ANTSTQQKLP
+200 ANPNTQQKLP

-216 GHGFTGKATDYTFA
+216 GHGFTGKATDYIFA

-256 PADPSKTLLKA
+256 PDHPGQTLLKA
-267 ATGEHGEAGLQ
+267 STGEHGEAGLQ
-278 PTLIGDSLARTFAW
+278 PALIGDALARTFAW

-300 LTSRPEIDPNR
+300 LQSRPEIDPDR
-311 VGAFGCSGGGTMTA
+311 IGAFGCSGGGTMTA

-367 GGLDFPDWVELA
+367 SGLDFPDWVELA

-399 LATVTESRRFY
+399 LATATESRRFY
-410 ALFDPASAGTPTS
+410 ALFDPASAGTPTG
-423 NSPPGIPTGPTLNP
+423 NPTLGIPTGPTLNP
-437 DTANSIPANAALQWI
+437 DTSNSIPATAALQWI

-458 GNLGPISGQ
+458 GNLGPIAGQ

-473 AHLAQSDAA
+473 THLAHSDAQ
-482 PILPPPP
+482 PIVPPPP
-489 APGTSPFALPSS
+489 ALGTSPSALPST
-501 LPKDALQVTPTGQ
+501 LPKDALQVTPRGQ

-521 SETVHTLTLK
+521 VETVQTLTLK
-531 RYATLP
+531 HAQRTVRNELRVISLED
-537 KPKPLTEPPLQQIIR
+537 KVR
-552 EVTHATVKPG
+552 EVTHATIKPG
-562 DPAPINTQ
+562 DPAPVNTQ
-570 SPPLASPP
+570 SPPLELPP

-611 VLIVLKDSLAPA
+611 VLIVLKDSLAPS
-623 LEPSRIEEIK
+623 LEPSRVEEIK
-633 KFRALAD
+633 RFRALAD

-732 IAIDHTLESY
+732 ITIDHTLESY
-742 SSLLDAPMP
+742 ASLLHAPMP

-764 HYDIPDLIQSLG
+764 HYDIPDLIQTLG
-776 PRLTLTKTRPAEGAL
+776 PRVTFTRTQPEEGTL